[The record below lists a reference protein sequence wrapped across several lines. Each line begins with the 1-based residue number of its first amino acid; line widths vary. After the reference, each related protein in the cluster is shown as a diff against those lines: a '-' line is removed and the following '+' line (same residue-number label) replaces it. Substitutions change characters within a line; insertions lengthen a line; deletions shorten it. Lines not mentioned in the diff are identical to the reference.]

1 MSNALVI
8 DDNRQTADALCR
20 ILEIVGLTTRS
31 AYGPRAALMQINE
44 SLPDIIFLDL
54 NMPGVDGFEVLAYLR
69 REPRLSRIPV
79 VVITL
84 DDQPQ
89 TAKRARQRGA
99 LDVIIKPFTVEA
111 IEAAIKQAGLSV
123 S

>member
-1 MSNALVI
+1 MSTALVI

-20 ILEIVGLTTRS
+20 ILEIVGMTARS

-44 SLPDIIFLDL
+44 AMPDVIFLDL

-99 LDVIIKPFTVEA
+99 LDVIIKPFTVES
-111 IEAAIKQAGLSV
+111 IEAALKLAGLSV
-123 S
+123 